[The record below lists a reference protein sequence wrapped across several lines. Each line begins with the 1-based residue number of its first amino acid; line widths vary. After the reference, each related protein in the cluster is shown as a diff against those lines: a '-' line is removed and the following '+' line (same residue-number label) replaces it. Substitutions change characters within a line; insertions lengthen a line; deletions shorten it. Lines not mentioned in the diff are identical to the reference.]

1 MKLLKSV
8 NISGQHC
15 DILISDENVAL
26 WEAFNSHKATIA
38 ILGKED
44 IDISVSKYAVE
55 SLGDI
60 DDEYINKVAY
70 RTLGMPFD
78 IGKVEGINIREM
90 RPDDFEILSSFK
102 EFPFKTQNDLQ
113 EYISLHYDFY
123 GYGLYVFENDKE
135 FMGLAGFYNKD
146 GKCYISYM
154 TEERYRR
161 CGYTFKVCRY
171 LLDYLRESLKIID
184 VYAQIDKS
192 NIASVNFAKKLGV
205 IINECFSK
213 K

>member
-8 NISGQHC
+8 NVSGQHC

-38 ILGKED
+38 VLGKED

-55 SLGDI
+55 SLEDI
-60 DDEYINKVAY
+60 DEEYIKKVAC
-70 RTLGMPFD
+70 RTLGMTFN

-90 RPDDFEILSSFK
+90 RPDDFEILSKFR
-102 EFPFKTQNDLQ
+102 EFPFKTKNDLQ
-113 EYISLHYDFY
+113 EYISFHYDFY
-123 GYGLYVFENDKE
+123 GYGLYVFENDKG

-192 NIASVNFAKKLGV
+192 NKASINFAKKLGV
-205 IINECFSK
+205 IIN
-213 K
+213 

>member
-60 DDEYINKVAY
+60 DDEYIKTVAY

-102 EFPFKTQNDLQ
+102 EFPFKTKNDLQ

>member
-60 DDEYINKVAY
+60 DDEYIKKVAY

-90 RPDDFEILSSFK
+90 RPDDFE
-102 EFPFKTQNDLQ
+102 
-113 EYISLHYDFY
+113 YISLHYDFY
-123 GYGLYVFENDKE
+123 GYGLYVFENDNE

>member
-8 NISGQHC
+8 NVSGQHC

-38 ILGKED
+38 VLGKED

-55 SLGDI
+55 SLEDI
-60 DDEYINKVAY
+60 DEEYIKKVAC
-70 RTLGMPFD
+70 RTLDMPFN

-90 RPDDFEILSSFK
+90 RPDDFEILSKFR
-102 EFPFKTQNDLQ
+102 EFPFKTKNDLQ
-113 EYISLHYDFY
+113 EYISFHYDFY
-123 GYGLYVFENDKE
+123 GYGLYVFENDNE

-192 NIASVNFAKKLGV
+192 NIASISFAKKLGV
-205 IINECFSK
+205 IINESFSK

>member
-8 NISGQHC
+8 NVSGQHC

-38 ILGKED
+38 VLGKED

-55 SLGDI
+55 SLEDI
-60 DDEYINKVAY
+60 DEEYIKKVAC
-70 RTLGMPFD
+70 RILGMPFNID
-78 IGKVEGINIREM
+78 KVEGINIREM
-90 RPDDFEILSSFK
+90 RPDDFEILSQFR
-102 EFPFKTQNDLQ
+102 EFPFKTKNDLQ
-113 EYISLHYDFY
+113 EYISFHYDFY
-123 GYGLYVFENDKE
+123 GYGLYVFENDNG
-135 FMGLAGFYNKD
+135 FMGLAGFYNED
-146 GKCYISYM
+146 GKRYISYM
-154 TEERYRR
+154 TEGRYRR

-192 NIASVNFAKKLGV
+192 NIASISFAKKLGV
-205 IINECFSK
+205 IIN
-213 K
+213 

>member
-1 MKLLKSV
+1 MKLLKNV
-8 NISGQHC
+8 NIEGKHC
-15 DILISDENVAL
+15 
-26 WEAFNSHKATIA
+26 
-38 ILGKED
+38 D

-55 SLGDI
+55 SLEDI
-60 DDEYINKVAY
+60 DEEYIKKVAC

-90 RPDDFEILSSFK
+90 RPYDFEILSQFR
-102 EFPFKTQNDLQ
+102 EFPFKTKNDLQ
-113 EYISLHYDFY
+113 EYISFHYDFY
-123 GYGLYVFENDKE
+123 GYGLYVFENDNG

-171 LLDYLRESLKIID
+171 LLEYLRESVKIID

-192 NIASVNFAKKLGV
+192 NKASISFAKKLGV
-205 IINECFSK
+205 IINEILIE
-213 K
+213 

>member
-60 DDEYINKVAY
+60 DDEYIKKVAC
-70 RTLGMPFD
+70 RILGMPFNID
-78 IGKVEGINIREM
+78 KVEGINIREM

-102 EFPFKTQNDLQ
+102 EFPFKTKNDLQ